1 MKNNNSILWILGL
14 VVVVV
19 VVIVVLVLVF
29 RKKKSGGGG
38 GGGTKPQIKS
48 YSFAAVDPAKSSP
61 WLIQTSYVVAYVDTT
76 YTAINH
82 GPISNVVTVS
92 SKTGTNPTF
101 IVTAKAGYDVVV
113 YRTAATDEN
122 TAPTPPTGKETL
134 FTTVKDGKSTFTDNL
149 NPYTGPPP
157 GPTINSTIVWD
168 TTKKKTPYR
177 VTTYY
182 QLALSPVSDQ
192 TDIGGPGP
200 VIAVQNPLGYDP
212 TMTFPDNTSGGTVYK
227 TNVYRSSDQKTWTL
241 ATDIAV
247 TYSNGIGSFMDT
259 ANTYYTGP
267 PAILASNF
275 ILATPPS
282 VTCDSAPAT
291 MPWGLTTIYNA
302 AFSDYPDSPTSCGK
316 MLEIPITFKPQTGC
330 PIFTITQPTSD
341 PYYIV
346 IYRTDNGNDPTN
358 LPPPPT
364 TANAILPPYVSGPS
378 WTDNNNPF
386 KGVPQVSFGSPV
398 YNTISKDTLP
408 FRVSTSVIVT
418 LTDTT
423 NKLVGLPTTVDFSNP
438 MGTVP
443 VTVKISLPS
452 GYFWKVYTMKVQ
464 RSETTGGTPI
474 DVLTGEVTFDTPITT
489 MKLNKNPYYTAPPAY
504 SPADFHCNIW
514 ENKNTCSN
522 TCSPACTDP
531 TKCCTNNQCTSI
543 ATYDPKNTGNF
554 KNADGTCVGRQ
565 LVGLDTSTITS
576 ACDSDPTNNPYFV
589 VSGTT
594 HNVQAHIDG
603 NFTGYCAAE
612 CPDRWNKGIVDPP
625 DSSKNVCS
633 PEDPASPSGALFGYG
648 YGCLLDY
655 TKFKPNGYC
664 RTVLDPNTK
673 NYTYDNTTPC
683 TNYID
688 FVYTTEDGK
697 DEPYKICL

>member
-1 MKNNNSILWILGL
+1 MKSNNSILWILGL

-29 RKKKSGGGG
+29 QKKKSGGGG
-38 GGGTKPQIKS
+38 GTTPEIKS
-48 YSFAAVDPAKSSP
+48 YSFATVDSSTKSP

-92 SKTGTNPTF
+92 SATGTNPTF
-101 IVTAKAGYDVVV
+101 IVTLKDGYDVVV

-122 TAPTPPTGKETL
+122 TAPTPPDGTGSPFVIVPDKTP
-134 FTTVKDGKSTFTDNL
+134 SFTDTS
-149 NPYTGPPP
+149 NPYTGPPI
-157 GPTINSTIVWD
+157 GPTINPTIVWD
-168 TTKKKTPYR
+168 TTTKKKAPYR
-177 VTTYY
+177 VPTYY
-182 QLALSPVSDQ
+182 RLALSPKDAPA
-192 TDIGGPGP
+192 DMGAYGP
-200 VIAVQNPLGYDP
+200 VIKAQNSLGYDP
-212 TMTFPDNTSGGTVYK
+212 TMTFPESTGYT
-227 TNVYRSSDQKTWTL
+227 TNVFRSSDQNKWTL
-241 ATDIAV
+241 ATDIVV
-247 TYSNGIGSFMDT
+247 TYANNIGSFTDN
-259 ANTYYTGP
+259 ANAYYTGP
-267 PAILASNF
+267 PDILAANF
-275 ILATPPS
+275 SLATPPT
-282 VTCDSAPAT
+282 VTCTSAPAT

-302 AFSDYPDSPTSCGK
+302 AFSDYPDSPASCGK
-316 MLEIPITFKPQTGC
+316 MLVTPITFKPQTGC
-330 PIFTITQPTSD
+330 PIFTITQPSTSTSD

-346 IYRTDNGNDPTN
+346 IYRTDNKNDPTN

-423 NKLVGLPTTVDFSNP
+423 NNLVGLPKPVVFSNP

-443 VTVKISLPS
+443 VTVTISLPT
-452 GYFWKVYTMKVQ
+452 GYLWKVYTMKVQ
-464 RSETTGGTPI
+464 RSETTGGTSI
-474 DVLTGEVTFDTPITT
+474 DVLPGEVTFDTPITT
-489 MKLNKNPYYTAPPAY
+489 MTLTANPYYTAPPAY
-504 SPADFHCNIW
+504 SPADFHCNVW
-514 ENKNTCSN
+514 DNKKTCSN
-522 TCSPACTDP
+522 TCLPPCKDP
-531 TKCCTNNQCTSI
+531 TQCCTNNQCTSI
-543 ATYDPKNTGNF
+543 ATYDPTNTGNF

-594 HNVQAHIDG
+594 HNAQAHIDG

-612 CPDRWNKGIVDPP
+612 CPDRWNKGIVNPP
-625 DSSKNVCS
+625 DPSKNVCS
-633 PEDPASPSGALFGYG
+633 PEDPADPIGGVFGYG

-655 TKFKPNGYC
+655 SSFKPGYC
-664 RTVLDPNTK
+664 RTVPDPTTK
-673 NYTYDNTTPC
+673 NYTYNDTTC